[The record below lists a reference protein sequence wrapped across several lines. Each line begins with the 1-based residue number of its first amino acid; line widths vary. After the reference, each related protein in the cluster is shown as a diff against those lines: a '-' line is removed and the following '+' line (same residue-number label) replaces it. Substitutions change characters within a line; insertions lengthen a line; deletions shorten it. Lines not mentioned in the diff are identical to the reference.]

1 MPSTFSGLSV
11 ASSALA
17 AQRRAI
23 EATGHNIANVNTP
36 GYSRQRVDL
45 AAIDGSSIALHAG
58 SHYQAGGV
66 DVAAQTRIVDQFL
79 VNRVNTERAALGLA
93 DERQVTLERLE
104 LAFAEPGE
112 FGLSSELQQFW
123 SAWDTAALTP
133 EDEAARAA
141 LLQRGA
147 AVVERFQSL
156 SHEFDEMQGDV
167 IQRAEAT
174 VTDINGIAHQLADL
188 NIAISAATDA
198 GTVPNDLLDQRDQLV
213 RTLSEH
219 VGVSA
224 RTDNNGLL
232 SVSIGGAA
240 VVAAGRVNEVSL
252 DTTNAGGVV
261 LRIANSPVPLRP
273 TGGRIE
279 GLLQSTNVLIPEH
292 QARIDALAVQLAD
305 VVNSQHRQGQD
316 LDGNAAG
323 NFFAATGARDFT
335 LDAAVLGRPRAIGLA
350 AAGAGAFDGTN
361 AVRMAELAGLGGGPD
376 DAYRAVIAELG
387 VAAQTAN
394 QRLVLQESL
403 TTQFDAQRE
412 AVSGVSIDEEMS
424 NLVAFQQAYDAS
436 ARFLTAIDE
445 MIDRLIN
452 GTGSVGR

>member
-93 DERQVTLERLE
+93 DERQLTLERLE

-123 SAWDTAALTP
+123 SAWDSAALTP

-147 AVVERFQSL
+147 AVAGRFQSL

-167 IQRAEAT
+167 IQRARAT

-188 NIAISAATDA
+188 NIAISAATDS

-219 VGVSA
+219 VGVTA

-252 DTTNAGGVV
+252 DTSNPGGVV
-261 LRIANSPVPLRP
+261 LRVSNSPVPLRP

-305 VVNSQHRQGQD
+305 VVNGQHQQGQD

-323 NFFAATGARDFT
+323 NFFAATGARDFS

-350 AAGAGAFDGTN
+350 AAGAGAFDGSN
-361 AVRMAELAGLGGGPD
+361 AVAMAELAGLDGGPD
-376 DAYRAVIAELG
+376 DAYRALIAELG
-387 VAAQTAN
+387 VSAQTAN
-394 QRLVLQESL
+394 QRLTLQESL

-445 MIDRLIN
+445 MIERLIN

>member
-167 IQRAEAT
+167 IQRAQAT

-213 RTLSEH
+213 RTLSGH

-252 DTTNAGGVV
+252 DTTNPGGVV

-305 VVNSQHRQGQD
+305 VVNTQHRQGQD

-361 AVRMAELAGLGGGPD
+361 AVRMAELAGLEGGPD

-387 VAAQTAN
+387 VSAQTAN
-394 QRLVLQESL
+394 QRLALQESL

>member
-93 DERQVTLERLE
+93 DERQGTLERLE

>member
-1 MPSTFSGLSV
+1 
-11 ASSALA
+11 
-17 AQRRAI
+17 
-23 EATGHNIANVNTP
+23 
-36 GYSRQRVDL
+36 
-45 AAIDGSSIALHAG
+45 
-58 SHYQAGGV
+58 
-66 DVAAQTRIVDQFL
+66 
-79 VNRVNTERAALGLA
+79 
-93 DERQVTLERLE
+93 
-104 LAFAEPGE
+104 
-112 FGLSSELQQFW
+112 
-123 SAWDTAALTP
+123 LTP

-147 AVVERFQSL
+147 AVAGRFQSL

-167 IQRAEAT
+167 IQRARAT

-188 NIAISAATDA
+188 NIAISAATDS

-219 VGVSA
+219 VGVTA

-240 VVAAGRVNEVSL
+240 IVAAGRVNEVSL
-252 DTTNAGGVV
+252 DTSNPGGVV
-261 LRIANSPVPLRP
+261 LRVSNSPVPLRP

-305 VVNSQHRQGQD
+305 VVNGQHQQGQD

-323 NFFAATGARDFT
+323 NFFAATGARDFA
-335 LDAAVLGRPRAIGLA
+335 LDPSVLGRPRAIGLA
-350 AAGAGAFDGTN
+350 AAGAGAFDGSN
-361 AVRMAELAGLGGGPD
+361 AVAMAELAGLDGGPD
-376 DAYRAVIAELG
+376 DAYRALIAELG
-387 VAAQTAN
+387 VSAQTAN
-394 QRLVLQESL
+394 QRLTLQESL

-445 MIDRLIN
+445 MIERLIN